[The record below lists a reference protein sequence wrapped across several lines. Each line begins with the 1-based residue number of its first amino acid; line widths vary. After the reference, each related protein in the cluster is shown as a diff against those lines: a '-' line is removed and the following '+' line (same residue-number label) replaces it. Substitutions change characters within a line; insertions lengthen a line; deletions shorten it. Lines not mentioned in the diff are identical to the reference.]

1 MSMLGRS
8 GCMFVVSILLLIQLS
23 SSQPPDTMWT
33 RTYGTVNDDFC
44 LSGRQTSDG
53 GYIMTGEVSISGWWY
68 GYLLKT
74 DPSGDSLWMKLYNF
88 GSGHDVLQ
96 TADSGYF
103 AVLVFGGLDYDIR
116 FMKTDKYGDTLWT
129 KDYISSDADWVHKM
143 EATADGGY
151 IIVGEKNAQGIDVYL
166 MKTDSLG
173 DTLWTRTY
181 GGIDDD
187 AGLAVKQTN
196 DSGYIIVGR
205 TRSFGAGNYDVY
217 MVKTDSDGDT
227 LWTRVYGGV
236 EYDAGVDVCQTGDGG
251 YMVAASTQSFGAGYG
266 DIWLLRTDSLGDTLW
281 IKTCGTNDFE
291 NCTSMAQV
299 DDGYVLTGRKGFIGP
314 SDMWF
319 VKIDPDGDTCWTCI
333 FGGTEGDYP
342 NVVRQ
347 TSDEGYIIFGK
358 TWSFGA
364 GSGDIYMVKTAP
376 EVGVEENSSV
386 KIECEYTATIF
397 RGPLQLSDGRKCKV
411 LDITGRVVEPDRIAP
426 GIYFV
431 EIDNKIVQKVIKI
444 R

>member
-1 MSMLGRS
+1 MLGRS
-8 GCMFVVSILLLIQLS
+8 SCVFVVFILLLIQIS
-23 SSQPPDTMWT
+23 ASQPPETLWT
-33 RTYGTVNDDFC
+33 RTYGTENDDFC
-44 LSGRQTSDG
+44 LSGRQTFDG
-53 GYIMTGEVSISGWWY
+53 GYIMTGEVLVSGWWN

-74 DPSGDSLWMKLYNF
+74 DPFGDSLWMKLYNF

-129 KDYISSDADWVHKM
+129 KDYVSSDADWVHKM

-181 GGIDDD
+181 GGIDYD

-196 DSGYIIVGR
+196 DSGYIITGR
-205 TRSFGAGNYDVY
+205 TRSFGAGSYDVY

-314 SDMWF
+314 YDMWF
-319 VKIDPDGDTCWTCI
+319 VKIDPDGDTLWTCI
-333 FGGTEGDYP
+333 FGGTESDYP
-342 NVVRQ
+342 YVVRQ

-376 EVGVEENSSV
+376 EVGIGEEKTINVSGNY
-386 KIECEYTATIF
+386 CGATIV
-397 RGPLQLSDGRKCKV
+397 RGPLQLPEGKKCKV
-411 LDITGRVVEPDRIAP
+411 FDITGRVVAPDKIAP

-431 EIDNKIVQKVIKI
+431 EIDDKVVEKVVKMK
-444 R
+444 